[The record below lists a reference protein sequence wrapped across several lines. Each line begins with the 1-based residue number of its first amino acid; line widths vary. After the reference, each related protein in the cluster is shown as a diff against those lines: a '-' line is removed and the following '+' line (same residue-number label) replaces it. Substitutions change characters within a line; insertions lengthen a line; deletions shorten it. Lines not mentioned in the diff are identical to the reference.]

1 MIFALEQK
9 SGSNFGLPN
18 PHSPA
23 KGITMKA
30 SEFLPKNMK
39 LFRVRVKIKQV
50 GHTQMIDTTITAPN
64 ANLARRLV
72 KDQFGHTALVGNVQE
87 VK

>member
-1 MIFALEQK
+1 
-9 SGSNFGLPN
+9 
-18 PHSPA
+18 
-23 KGITMKA
+23 MKA

-39 LFRVRVKIKQV
+39 LFKERDKVKQV
-50 GHTQMIDTTITAPN
+50 GYTQMIDTTITAPD

>member
-1 MIFALEQK
+1 
-9 SGSNFGLPN
+9 
-18 PHSPA
+18 
-23 KGITMKA
+23 MKA

-39 LFRVRVKIKQV
+39 LFKVRVKVKQV
-50 GHTQMIDTTITAPN
+50 GYTQMIDTTITAPD

-72 KDQFGHTALVGNVQE
+72 KDQFGHNALVGNVQE

>member
-1 MIFALEQK
+1 
-9 SGSNFGLPN
+9 
-18 PHSPA
+18 
-23 KGITMKA
+23 
-30 SEFLPKNMK
+30 MK
-39 LFRVRVKIKQV
+39 LFKVRVKVKQV
-50 GHTQMIDTTITAPN
+50 GYTQMIDTTITAPD

>member
-1 MIFALEQK
+1 
-9 SGSNFGLPN
+9 
-18 PHSPA
+18 
-23 KGITMKA
+23 
-30 SEFLPKNMK
+30 MK

-50 GHTQMIDTTITAPN
+50 GHSQMIDTTITAPN